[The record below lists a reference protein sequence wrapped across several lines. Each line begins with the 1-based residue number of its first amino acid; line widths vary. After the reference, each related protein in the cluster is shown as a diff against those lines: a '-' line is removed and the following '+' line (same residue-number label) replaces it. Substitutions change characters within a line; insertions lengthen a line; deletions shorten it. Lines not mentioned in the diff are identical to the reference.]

1 MNCVEF
7 ESVLPD
13 YLEGGHTPEQQA
25 HLTSCSACSNLL
37 ADLNSIVTE
46 APALQA
52 IEDPSPR
59 VWNALEIQLRREG
72 IIREPAIAR
81 PSRSGFFPRWRAACL
96 VPVAAALVI
105 AAGIKLNHP
114 SGAGDTAPVAK
125 QTPAAAPGIV
135 AQAPRHK
142 VSSEDEQVLNSVASR
157 PPAQLASYQNDME
170 SANAFIRDAEIQV
183 KSDPSDIYA
192 QQLLMNAYAQK
203 QMLYELA
210 VDRTGGE
217 Q

>member
-7 ESVLPD
+7 ERVLPD

-25 HLTSCSACSNLL
+25 HLSSCSSCSNLL
-37 ADLNSIVTE
+37 ADLSLIVDE
-46 APALQA
+46 APTLRAA
-52 IEDPSPR
+52 EDPSPR

-72 IIREPAIAR
+72 IIREAA
-81 PSRSGFFPRWRAACL
+81 FPRSPHLDFFTRWRTAWL

-105 AAGIKLNHP
+105 AAGIKLYHP
-114 SGAGDTAPVAK
+114 AGAGDTAPIAK
-125 QTPAAAPGIV
+125 QTPAVAPQVV
-135 AQAPRHK
+135 AQTPRHR
-142 VSSEDEQVLNSVASR
+142 VSSEDQQVLNSVASR

-170 SANAFIRDAEIQV
+170 SANAFIRDAEQQL

-210 VDRTGGE
+210 VDRSGGE